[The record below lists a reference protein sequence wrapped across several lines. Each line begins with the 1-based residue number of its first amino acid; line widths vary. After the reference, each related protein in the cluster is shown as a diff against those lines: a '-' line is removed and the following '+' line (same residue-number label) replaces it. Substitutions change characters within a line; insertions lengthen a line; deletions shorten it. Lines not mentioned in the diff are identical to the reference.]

1 MAAYA
6 CTITKIYPR
15 AFKVFKPL
23 KFMVG
28 KADITNYNSTKVK
41 VTDITNQFDT
51 LLAVVVDGVSDNGY
65 LVKWDATAKAFK
77 AFTPVNVIASAGEAG
92 TDNTLMKSAS
102 ATLEVSGSGTA
113 FQVPAAEVADDVDV
127 GEVSF
132 IAIGLV

>member
-1 MAAYA
+1 LVRLILP
-6 CTITKIYPR
+6 TIILQR
-15 AFKVFKPL
+15 L
-23 KFMVG
+23 
-28 KADITNYNSTKVK
+28 

-77 AFTPVNVIASAGEAG
+77 AFTPVNVIASTGAAG
-92 TDNTLMKSAS
+92 DNNTLIKSAS
-102 ATLEVSGSGTA
+102 ATLEVTGTGTA
-113 FQVPAAEVADDVDV
+113 FQVPAAEVSDDVDV

>member
-77 AFTPVNVIASAGEAG
+77 AFTPVNVIASTGVADAN
-92 TDNTLMKSAS
+92 NTLMKSAGG
-102 ATLEVSGSGTA
+102 TLEVAGTGTA